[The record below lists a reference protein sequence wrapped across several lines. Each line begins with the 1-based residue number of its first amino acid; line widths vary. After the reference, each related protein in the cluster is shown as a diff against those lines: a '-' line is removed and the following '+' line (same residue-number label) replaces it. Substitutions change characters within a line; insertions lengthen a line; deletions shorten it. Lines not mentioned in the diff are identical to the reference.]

1 MRRPGFFAVAAL
13 VDTCSWWTFESS
25 TSTKLTPAF
34 GLTGNE
40 TEAPKSSVPLGPGG
54 NETVGCR
61 CRTLPTK
68 KEEARAWP
76 RWRCGGS
83 CLSVAHC
90 LLGTRSICQRI
101 EALNL

>member
-40 TEAPKSSVPLGPGG
+40 TGSAEVQRLFRSGG
-54 NETVGCR
+54 
-61 CRTLPTK
+61 
-68 KEEARAWP
+68 
-76 RWRCGGS
+76 
-83 CLSVAHC
+83 
-90 LLGTRSICQRI
+90 Q
-101 EALNL
+101 

>member
-40 TEAPKSSVPLGPGG
+40 TEAPKSSVPLGPGAMK
-54 NETVGCR
+54 R
-61 CRTLPTK
+61 
-68 KEEARAWP
+68 
-76 RWRCGGS
+76 
-83 CLSVAHC
+83 
-90 LLGTRSICQRI
+90 
-101 EALNL
+101 